1 MIVYRIARRRSRS
14 NDLSGQGAANEGG
27 RWNSQGIHAL
37 YTSESRALA
46 LLEILV
52 HADYEDLP
60 GNLFVMVIEIEGK
73 AIYEVKDTELPINW
87 RETDNLKVRAIGDQ
101 ILNSESFVA
110 FKVRSAIL
118 PAEYN
123 VILNPK
129 FADFTTHVKVLSVED
144 LALDQ
149 RLI

>member
-1 MIVYRIARRRSRS
+1 MIVYRIARKKSRS

-52 HADYEDLP
+52 HVDYEDLP
-60 GNLFVMVIEIEGK
+60 NNMFVMVIEINNND
-73 AIYEVKDTELPINW
+73 IYEVKDSELPNDW
-87 RETDNLKVRAIGDQ
+87 REPDNLQVRSIGDQ
-101 ILNSESFVA
+101 ILKKGAYIA
-110 FKVRSAIL
+110 FRVRSAVL
-118 PAEYN
+118 PTEYN
-123 VILNPK
+123 LILNPQ
-129 FADFTTHVKVLSVED
+129 FPDFGSSIKVLDVEE
-144 LALDQ
+144 LFLDQ

>member
-1 MIVYRIARRRSRS
+1 MIVYRIARKKSRS
-14 NDLSGQGAANEGG
+14 SDLSGQGAANEGG
-27 RWNSQGIHAL
+27 RWNSQGVHAL

-60 GNLFVMVIEIEGK
+60 SNMFVMVIEINNDN
-73 AIYEVKDTELPINW
+73 IYEVKDSELPSDW
-87 RETDNLKVRAIGDQ
+87 REPDNLQVRSIGDN
-101 ILNSESFVA
+101 ILNSESYIA
-110 FKVRSAIL
+110 LRVRSAVL

-129 FADFTTHVKVLSVED
+129 FTDFSNSVKVLSVED
-144 LALDQ
+144 LELDQ
-149 RLI
+149 RLV